1 MAVKLAVWLVER
13 MAAELVWMMVV
24 EKVDQRV
31 EMTVFP
37 WVVSRVFP

>member
-31 EMTVFP
+31 EMTVFL